1 MKPLEKNFIDIGR
14 KILLREYFIKKQMG
28 HFLFLSLL
36 YVHFN
41 TIGMWDASGL
51 LDYQDMLLKNN
62 VYLFSY

>member
-14 KILLREYFIKKQMG
+14 EILLREYLIKKKMG

-41 TIGMWDASGL
+41 TLGMWDVFGVLAFL
-51 LDYQDMLLKNN
+51 IVL
-62 VYLFSY
+62 